1 MDLPDNMLS
10 ALVAMALQIA
20 LIIIF
25 GRICKP

>member
-20 LIIIF
+20 IIIIF